1 MSDPKPTDAAG
12 PGYEVSDARVGPL
25 LRWGGILALVTA
37 ASFGLMVFLVSVF
50 TAAAERREHKPPPM
64 MVTGIQVPP
73 EPRLQWRPNDELGK
87 LRTEEETV
95 LNGYAWV
102 DKASGVVR
110 IPVERAIDILAER
123 GLPAREAGAK

>member
-1 MSDPKPTDAAG
+1 MSDPNRIDAAG
-12 PGYEVSDARVGPL
+12 PGYEVSDARIGPL

-50 TAAAERREHKPPPM
+50 TSAAERREHKPPPM

-73 EPRLQWRPNDELGK
+73 EPRLQWRPNDELTR

-110 IPVERAIDILAER
+110 IPIQRAIDLLAER
-123 GLPAREAGAK
+123 GPSGREAGAQ